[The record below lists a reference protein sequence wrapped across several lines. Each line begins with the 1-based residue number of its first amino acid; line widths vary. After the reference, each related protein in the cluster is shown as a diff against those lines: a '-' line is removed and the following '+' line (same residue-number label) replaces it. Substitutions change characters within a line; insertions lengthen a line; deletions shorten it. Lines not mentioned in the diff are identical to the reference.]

1 MKFQIHMKQQHNYDE
16 NPKKFISREKTDARN
31 QELSQRRRQRFY
43 IRNTQHENFISEG
56 PIRS

>member
-1 MKFQIHMKQQHNYDE
+1 MKQQHNYDE